1 MYVKNIYSHVSFVFM
16 GNTTRLYP
24 TADTDNTVSD
34 SISDNNATD
43 NSDSEQNENISL
55 SDSQEEHT
63 KEKESENTKEE
74 NISEATEAE
83 ETQNTDN
90 SEMSSEEATEA
101 EETQSTDNSEMSSEE
116 ATEAEETQNT
126 DNSEESTELT
136 VTTLSDSDVDV
147 VTLLQKNNE
156 LLQKQYTVTA
166 SYLNLLTFT
175 LLAIWV
181 INSIHKSVT
190 RMSRRKE
197 K

>member
-16 GNTTRLYP
+16 GNTTRLH
-24 TADTDNTVSD
+24 TASDSDNVASDSVSD
-34 SISDNNATD
+34 NGADNNT
-43 NSDSEQNENISL
+43 DSEQNENTFS
-55 SDSQEEHT
+55 SDSQEERT
-63 KEKESENTKEE
+63 VEKESESTKEE
-74 NISEATEAE
+74 NISETTEVE
-83 ETQNTDN
+83 EIQATDN
-90 SEMSSEEATEA
+90 SEMSSETIV
-101 EETQSTDNSEMSSEE
+101 S
-116 ATEAEETQNT
+116 
-126 DNSEESTELT
+126 
-136 VTTLSDSDVDV
+136 TLSDSDADII
-147 VTLLQKNNE
+147 TLLQENNE

>member
-24 TADTDNTVSD
+24 ISDTDNSVSD
-34 SISDNNATD
+34 SVSDNGTD
-43 NSDSEQNENISL
+43 NSPDSEQNENISS
-55 SDSQEEHT
+55 SDSQEERT

-90 SEMSSEEATEA
+90 SEMSSEEDSEV
-101 EETQSTDNSEMSSEE
+101 EETQATDNSEMSSE
-116 ATEAEETQNT
+116 TI
-126 DNSEESTELT
+126 
-136 VTTLSDSDVDV
+136 VTTLSDSDVDI
-147 VTLLQKNNE
+147 VTLLQENNE

>member
-1 MYVKNIYSHVSFVFM
+1 MYVKNIYSYVPFVFM

-24 TADTDNTVSD
+24 TSDIDNTVSY
-34 SISDNNATD
+34 SVSDNGTDDNAG
-43 NSDSEQNENISL
+43 NEQNENVSS

-63 KEKESENTKEE
+63 EEKESENTKEE
-74 NISEATEAE
+74 NISESTETE
-83 ETQNTDN
+83 ETQATDN
-90 SEMSSEEATEA
+90 SEMSSETI
-101 EETQSTDNSEMSSEE
+101 
-116 ATEAEETQNT
+116 
-126 DNSEESTELT
+126 
-136 VTTLSDSDVDV
+136 VTTLSDSDADI
-147 VTLLQKNNE
+147 VTLLQENNE

>member
-1 MYVKNIYSHVSFVFM
+1 MYVKNIYSHVPFVFM
-16 GNTTRLYP
+16 GNVTRLYP
-24 TADTDNTVSD
+24 TSDTDNTVSD
-34 SISDNNATD
+34 SVSDNGTND
-43 NSDSEQNENISL
+43 NTDSEQNKNTSL
-55 SDSQEEHT
+55 SDSQEERT
-63 KEKESENTKEE
+63 EEKESENTKKE
-74 NISEATEAE
+74 NISEDTEAE

-90 SEMSSEEATEA
+90 SEMSSEETTEA
-101 EETQSTDNSEMSSEE
+101 EETQSTDNSEMNTEE
-116 ATEAEETQNT
+116 NTEAKETQVI
-126 DNSEESTELT
+126 DDPEENTELT
-136 VTTLSDSDVDV
+136 ATTLSDSDADI
-147 VTLLQKNNE
+147 VTLLQENNE

>member
-1 MYVKNIYSHVSFVFM
+1 M

-34 SISDNNATD
+34 SISDNCADD
-43 NSDSEQNENISL
+43 NSDSEQNENISS
-55 SDSQEEHT
+55 SDSQEVCDSTE
-63 KEKESENTKEE
+63 EKELENTKEE

-83 ETQNTDN
+83 ETQSTDN
-90 SEMSSEEATEA
+90 SEMNTEENTEA
-101 EETQSTDNSEMSSEE
+101 EETQVID
-116 ATEAEETQNT
+116 
-126 DNSEESTELT
+126 DPEESTELT
-136 VTTLSDSDVDV
+136 ATTLSDSDADI
-147 VTLLQKNNE
+147 VTLLQENNE

>member
-1 MYVKNIYSHVSFVFM
+1 MYVKNIYSHVPLVFM
-16 GNTTRLYP
+16 GNITRLYP
-24 TADTDNTVSD
+24 VADTDNTVSD
-34 SISDNNATD
+34 SVSDNGTDDNAG
-43 NSDSEQNENISL
+43 NEQNENVSS

-63 KEKESENTKEE
+63 EEEESKNTKEE
-74 NISEATEAE
+74 NISESTETE
-83 ETQNTDN
+83 ETQATDN
-90 SEMSSEEATEA
+90 SEMSSEETTEA
-101 EETQSTDNSEMSSEE
+101 EETQSTDNSEMSSETI
-116 ATEAEETQNT
+116 A
-126 DNSEESTELT
+126 
-136 VTTLSDSDVDV
+136 TTLSDSDADIVA
-147 VTLLQKNNE
+147 LLQENNE

>member
-16 GNTTRLYP
+16 GNATRLH
-24 TADTDNTVSD
+24 TASDTDNTVSD
-34 SISDNNATD
+34 SISDNGADD
-43 NSDSEQNENISL
+43 NSDSEQNENISS
-55 SDSQEEHT
+55 SDSQEERT
-63 KEKESENTKEE
+63 EEKELENTKEE

-83 ETQNTDN
+83 ETQYTDN
-90 SEMSSEEATEA
+90 SEMSSGETTEA
-101 EETQSTDNSEMSSEE
+101 EETQAIDNP
-116 ATEAEETQNT
+116 
-126 DNSEESTELT
+126 EESTELT
-136 VTTLSDSDVDV
+136 VTTLSDSDADI
-147 VTLLQKNNE
+147 VTLLQENNE